1 MKTNYRIAI
10 ALAGMIGAL
19 AVSQADTPSWPRPLS
34 TYAGEVSACIAIY
47 SESFDQ
53 YLIHNLPQC
62 ERRLAPCSTFK
73 VPNALIGLET
83 GVLSGPDDTRAWDGT
98 EHSRQV
104 LNQDHDLASAI
115 KYSVVWYFQE
125 LALDIGPERMQAA
138 LDAYDYGNR
147 DISGGQDRF
156 WLDSSL
162 EISAMEQILFMRA
175 LEQGLLPATNE
186 NQATVRDMMLQNY
199 SMPDDFNGQLYGKT
213 GSCVDGEVDHGW
225 FTGFLRRDG
234 KSYTFA
240 VNVIGENQMG
250 WDARKITIRMLQ
262 DMR

>member
-1 MKTNYRIAI
+1 MKIAHRITI
-10 ALAGMIGAL
+10 MLAGIIGAS
-19 AVSQADTPSWPRPLS
+19 VGSQADTPSWPQPLPA
-34 TYAGEVSACIAIY
+34 YAGDASACIAIY

-83 GVLSGPDDTRAWDGT
+83 GVLSGPDDARTWDGT
-98 EHSRQV
+98 EYSRQV

-115 KYSVVWYFQE
+115 KYSVVWYFQDV
-125 LALDIGPERMQAA
+125 ALDIGPERMQAA
-138 LDAYDYGNR
+138 LDAYNYGNR
-147 DISGGQDRF
+147 DISGGQVHF

-162 EISAMEQILFMRA
+162 EISATEQIHFMRA
-175 LEQGLLPATNE
+175 LEQGLLPAQDE
-186 NQATVRDMMLQNY
+186 NQAAVRKMMLQDY

-225 FTGFLRRDG
+225 FTGFLRRDA
-234 KSYTFA
+234 KSFAFA
-240 VNVIGENQMG
+240 VNVIGEGQMG
-250 WDARKITIRMLQ
+250 WDARKIAIRVLQ